1 MKKPI
6 WVCLSWIDVLWF
18 RAASA
23 VCDLGQKFNEQVY
36 TMYVCMYVYDVSMYV
51 CMYIYVDIR
60 IYIHVCMCIYT
71 CTYWHQF
78 SRTTICV
85 PFPLYRLHTILVSDS
100 FTHTHTDGSACSAC
114 LPACSRP
121 NSSQN
126 RSLFTYYPAPAD
138 RNCYL
143 SLSSICATRCYGQLL
158 LYQLELGLF
167 SSPLF
172 VWIVTIRLLA
182 CIIIIIIIMSPSFV
196 VFCSGDLRDHSLVC
210 SLYATIVVLRICSKS
225 LICLVQQLFPFATW
239 LLFPCCFSNYSHLL
253 ACPKVVGHIP
263 HPNKHC
269 LVVPNPLVCALAWCH

>member
-1 MKKPI
+1 
-6 WVCLSWIDVLWF
+6 
-18 RAASA
+18 
-23 VCDLGQKFNEQVY
+23 
-36 TMYVCMYVYDVSMYV
+36 MYVCV
-51 CMYIYVDIR
+51 
-60 IYIHVCMCIYT
+60 YIHVHIDISFHAPRSAFHSLYID
-71 CTYWHQF
+71 YILF
-78 SRTTICV
+78 L
-85 PFPLYRLHTILVSDS
+85 FPILSH
-100 FTHTHTDGSACSAC
+100 THTHTDGSACSAC

-126 RSLFTYYPAPAD
+126 RSLFTYYPAPTD

-182 CIIIIIIIMSPSFV
+182 CIIIIIIIIMSPSFV

-225 LICLVQQLFPFATW
+225 LICLVQQLFPFAT
-239 LLFPCCFSNYSHLL
+239 
-253 ACPKVVGHIP
+253 
-263 HPNKHC
+263 
-269 LVVPNPLVCALAWCH
+269 